1 MINIHEVLETNNMIE
16 HENLDV
22 RTITIGIS
30 LLDCAATDVD
40 TTCKNIRE
48 KILKVAGNLK
58 KTAEDIATEF
68 GVPIVNKRIS
78 ITPISLVGAA
88 CCKTPGD
95 YVQIAKT
102 LDSVAEYN
110 ELSTTA

>member
-16 HENLDV
+16 HANFDV

-30 LLDCAATDVD
+30 LLDCADRDVEV
-40 TTCKNIRE
+40 TCSKIRE
-48 KILKVAGNLK
+48 KILKVAGKLK
-58 KTAEDIATEF
+58 KTAEDISTEF

-88 CCKTPGD
+88 CCKTSAD
-95 YVQIAKT
+95 
-102 LDSVAEYN
+102 
-110 ELSTTA
+110 